1 MWNKG
6 NVSVYGIFLLGVV
19 LSFTSYF
26 YVLIQQLDNSDYEFQ
41 MAEFYTILFIKEAY
55 MEYEEEDVSLTY
67 EDFDIEITY
76 EGMLA
81 TASITKD
88 NKKLSFELEFD
99 DIEECVSS
107 FEYIEK
113 DDSY

>member
-6 NVSVYGIFLLGVV
+6 YVSIYGILILALV

-26 YVLIQQLDNSDYEFQ
+26 YVSIQSVAIQNTDFQ
-41 MAEFYTILFIKEAY
+41 MAEFYTILYIKHAY
-55 MEYEEEDVSLTY
+55 MEYEEEDVTLTY

-76 EGMLA
+76 EDMIA
-81 TASITKD
+81 TAKISKD
-88 NKKLSFELEFD
+88 DKTLSFQLEFD

-107 FEYIEK
+107 FEYVEEIV
-113 DDSY
+113 SY